1 MNTGTSSDFEH
12 EDSVSDGEAGSGDI
26 YDYCG
31 ESAYPNSRSY
41 YPFGAN
47 QAYSSAS
54 PSFVQPPPLPPP
66 PHSMYYASFYPP
78 PSSTSSDPA
87 GYEVEVG
94 SH

>member
-41 YPFGAN
+41 YPLLVPIKCIARR
-47 QAYSSAS
+47 
-54 PSFVQPPPLPPP
+54 
-66 PHSMYYASFYPP
+66 H
-78 PSSTSSDPA
+78 
-87 GYEVEVG
+87 
-94 SH
+94 